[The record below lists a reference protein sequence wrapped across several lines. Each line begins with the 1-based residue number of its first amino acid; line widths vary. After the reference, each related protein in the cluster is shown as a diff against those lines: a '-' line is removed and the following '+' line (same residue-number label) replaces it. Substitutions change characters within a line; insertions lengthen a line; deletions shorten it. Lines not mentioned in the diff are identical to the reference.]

1 MRARQ
6 RHLKSKSLAATAAY
20 DARYITG
27 ISDGSVVST
36 WSDLSGNGKDA
47 TQSTNSLR
55 PLYKTAIIGGQPTI
69 RFDGTDDQFTHS
81 VVNSETCSII
91 TVINRVTAQTGYRTI
106 FACGPANN
114 TTTPSTCM
122 FMSLAANN
130 RWGTYIMSGGAGAE
144 RSANTQ
150 IAASTPSI
158 LTMIDNSE
166 SGGNFYL
173 NALADGTWANNAIGQ
188 NQNNLGGYNPGQ
200 SSNIDVGAFL
210 LAPKFENPLRRR
222 VEHSYGYSFKI
233 ACS

>member
-55 PLYKTAIIGGQPTI
+55 PLYKTAIIGGQPTV

-81 VVNSETCSII
+81 AANSATCSII
-91 TVINRVTAQTGYRTI
+91 AVISRVTSQTNYRGI
-106 FACGPANN
+106 FAYG
-114 TTTPSTCM
+114 PSTVSSQGTS
-122 FMSLAANN
+122 FFISLVTSNK
-130 RWGTYIMSGGAGAE
+130 WGTFTATAGVG
-144 RSANTQ
+144 SPQPANTQ
-150 IAASTPSI
+150 IAATTPSI
-158 LTMIDNSE
+158 LTMIDNDG

-173 NALADGTWANNAIGQ
+173 NALADGTWTGTSVGQ
-188 NQNNLGGYNPGQ
+188 GQDHLGGYNPGQ